1 MKTKQHNMNKS
12 RPTQDTTMGLK
23 NEDQRTEKQIRRYL
37 EAFRNLAD
45 KDPKGF
51 TSLAPELLKEVFIK
65 KMIRY
70 FTINSRSGW
79 KKTGFGLH
87 FQTSSQKIRIA

>member
-45 KDPKGF
+45 KDPEGF
-51 TSLAPELLKEVFIK
+51 YFISSRITK
-65 KMIRY
+65 KKCL
-70 FTINSRSGW
+70 SKKRSGI
-79 KKTGFGLH
+79 L
-87 FQTSSQKIRIA
+87 Q

>member
-51 TSLAPELLKEVFIK
+51 TSLAPELLKRSVYQKNDPVFYNKLSVWLEEDWVWTPFSDIIPK
-65 KMIRY
+65 
-70 FTINSRSGW
+70 N
-79 KKTGFGLH
+79 
-87 FQTSSQKIRIA
+87 